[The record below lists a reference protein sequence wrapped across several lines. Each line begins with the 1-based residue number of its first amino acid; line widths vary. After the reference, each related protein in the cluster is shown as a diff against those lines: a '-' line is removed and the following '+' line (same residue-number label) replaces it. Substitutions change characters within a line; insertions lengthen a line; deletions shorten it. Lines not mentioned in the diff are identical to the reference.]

1 MKLLLV
7 ALLVGS
13 SAFANMVPTAEK
25 TVTKKFR
32 MDSRTDFGARV
43 YYNCDSVEIRGEE
56 LLEELG
62 ATNILVDCSG
72 GLDPVTR
79 WPMDAYVE
87 ATFTV
92 KVEDANGQGTGMYE
106 DFLFRSHT
114 SCDLYKSFFDHV
126 KDEFEFA
133 ELDRVRSCSSS
144 SRMNRIKISGTVL
157 R

>member
-32 MDSRTDFGARV
+32 MDSRSDFGARV
-43 YYNCDSVEIRGEE
+43 YYNCDSVEVRGEE

-62 ATNILVDCSG
+62 ATNIDVECSG
-72 GLDPVTR
+72 GIDPFNR
-79 WPMDAYVE
+79 YPQDAYVE

-92 KVEDANGQGTGMYE
+92 KVEDEKGEGLGMYE
-106 DFLFRSHT
+106 DFYFRSHT
-114 SCDLYKSFFDHV
+114 SCDLFKSFFKGV
-126 KDEFEFA
+126 KDAFSFSS
-133 ELDRVRSCSSS
+133 LDRVRSCSG
-144 SRMNRIKISGTVL
+144 RMNNIRIKGTVL